1 MNPSFQPSKPHLA
14 LGRTLPAP
22 SYLPS
27 AETRSSEGTQ
37 RGPVNSSGW
46 RQEARPALLPRVL
59 AVPLDK
65 QRVSPCHHCTDI
77 STMAGKGWKMPL
89 QAQPAR
95 GNVTGRN
102 HLPNN
107 AQETRQAGDF
117 SLLGWT
123 HLAAGTSQGL
133 DNVSSRLRLHSSHP
147 ALKPPFPGEILLCS
161 PELWYNAPTLC
172 LGVA

>member
-14 LGRTLPAP
+14 LGRTFPAP
-22 SYLPS
+22 ACLLSPVT
-27 AETRSSEGTQ
+27 APWEGTQ
-37 RGPVNSSGW
+37 HGPANGSGW

-65 QRVSPCHHCTDI
+65 QRVSPCRHCTDI

-95 GNVTGRN
+95 GNVTDRN

-107 AQETRQAGDF
+107 AQET
-117 SLLGWT
+117 
-123 HLAAGTSQGL
+123 
-133 DNVSSRLRLHSSHP
+133 
-147 ALKPPFPGEILLCS
+147 
-161 PELWYNAPTLC
+161 
-172 LGVA
+172 